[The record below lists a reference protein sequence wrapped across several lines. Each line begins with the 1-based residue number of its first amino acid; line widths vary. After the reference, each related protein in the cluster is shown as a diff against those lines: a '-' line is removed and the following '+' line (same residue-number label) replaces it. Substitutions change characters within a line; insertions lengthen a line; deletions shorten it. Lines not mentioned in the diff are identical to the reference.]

1 MPHFPC
7 YTLIISIL
15 FLTFSCSP
23 EDSLPEEK
31 TASEKLDQH
40 LHLFFQEWQEQ
51 NERFKINLSDINI
64 VFSENNQTDGNL
76 SAQTE
81 FPFNWTEF
89 QYQEESDFAQGYDCV
104 IQVASNISILHNYSD
119 GNWSFTAA
127 RQSDFNATLVEV
139 ADDYSRIIADAWVKR
154 LPETRAFSDKERLF
168 QKTPTKMYR
177 LP

>member
-1 MPHFPC
+1 MPYFACNPLLVA
-7 YTLIISIL
+7 TLL
-15 FLTFSCSP
+15 LTFSCSP
-23 EDSLPEEK
+23 EDSLPAEK
-31 TASEKLDQH
+31 TPSEKLDQH

-51 NERFKINLSDINI
+51 NERFKINLADIDI

-139 ADDYSRIIADAWVKR
+139 ADDYSRIIAGALVKR

>member
-1 MPHFPC
+1 MPHFP
-7 YTLIISIL
+7 YNTLLISFL
-15 FLTFSCSP
+15 FLTFSCTP
-23 EDSLPEEK
+23 EDSLPAEK
-31 TASEKLDQH
+31 TPSEKLDQH

-51 NERFKINLSDINI
+51 NERFKIKLADINI
-64 VFSENNQTDGNL
+64 NFSENNRTDGNL